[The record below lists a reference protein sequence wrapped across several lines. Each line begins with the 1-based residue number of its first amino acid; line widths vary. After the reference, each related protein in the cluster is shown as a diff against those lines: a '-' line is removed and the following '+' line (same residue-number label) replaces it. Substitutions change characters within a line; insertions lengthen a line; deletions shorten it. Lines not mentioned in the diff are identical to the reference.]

1 MNRKLKLTVV
11 RMKIVIT
18 TDSEVLND
26 RLQKMLGGIQDI
38 VVEAKGKDM
47 DEACRLVNS
56 TEADALIISFNR
68 INTQVFNKLLEIKNG
83 RPDLVVIVL
92 SSYPFVQYKIEWKKA
107 GADYVFDQAMQF
119 SKMVD
124 VLCDL
129 LYKHKLGVLLSKK
142 ALTNK
147 SSIT

>member
-1 MNRKLKLTVV
+1 
-11 RMKIVIT
+11 MKIVIT

-26 RLQKMLGGIQDI
+26 RLQKMLGGIHDI
-38 VVEAKGKDM
+38 EIEAKGKDM
-47 DEACRLVNS
+47 DEALRLINS

-68 INTQVFNKLLEIKNG
+68 INTQVFNKLIDIKKG
-83 RPDLVVIVL
+83 KPDLVVIVL
-92 SSYPFVQYKIEWKKA
+92 SSYPFVEYKIEWKKA

-129 LYKHKLGVLLSKK
+129 LYEKKLDILLSKK
-142 ALTNK
+142 AISDK